1 MSAPALAGRIAVVTG
16 ASRGIGAAVASV
28 FRGAGARVARVARSL
43 VPGVHD
49 GVHDLSCD
57 VSDPAAVARLAEE
70 VLGRIGTPDIVV
82 SNAGIFDRIPFE
94 QADPRELERHLAV
107 NLVGTFAVARGF
119 LPAMRARGSGLFI
132 TVGSIADHVAFP
144 ENTIYSTTKYGLRG
158 LHETLVVEYRGT
170 GVRCTLVSPG
180 PTDTALWDP
189 VDPDNRPGFVP
200 RHAMLRPADVAD
212 AILFVATR
220 APNVHVDWLR
230 LNPVL

>member
-1 MSAPALAGRIAVVTG
+1 MSALAGRIAVVTG
-16 ASRGIGAAVASV
+16 ASRGIGAAVAAAFV
-28 FRGAGARVARVARSL
+28 GAGARVVRVARSL
-43 VPGVHD
+43 APGVHD
-49 GVHDLSCD
+49 GVHDLPCD
-57 VSDPAAVARLAEE
+57 VSDAPAVGRLAED
-70 VLGRIGTPDIVV
+70 VLGRIGVPDIVV

-94 QADPRELERHLAV
+94 QAEPAELRRHLDV

-132 TVGSIADHVAFP
+132 TIGSIADHVAFP

-158 LHETLVVEYRGT
+158 LHETLAVEYRGT

-189 VDPDNRPGFVP
+189 VDPDHRPEFVP
-200 RHAMLRPADVAD
+200 RRAMLRPADVAD

-220 APNVHVDWLR
+220 AQNVHVDWLR
-230 LNPVL
+230 LNPTL